1 MTKFLKFTGKLA
13 FIGAVLAGIMGYVH
27 MREMRKEL
35 EN

>member
-1 MTKFLKFTGKLA
+1 MANFMKLVGKLA
-13 FIGAVLAGIMGYVH
+13 FVGAVLAGIMGYVH